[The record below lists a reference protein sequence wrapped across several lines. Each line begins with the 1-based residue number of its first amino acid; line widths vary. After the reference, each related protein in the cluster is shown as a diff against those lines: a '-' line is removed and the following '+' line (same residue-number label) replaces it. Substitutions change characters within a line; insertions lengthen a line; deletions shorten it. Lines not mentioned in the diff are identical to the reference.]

1 MDVKRTFNAH
11 LDACIDGIGLALVP
25 RHCIT
30 FGMRNSRA
38 AAALFKRP

>member
-1 MDVKRTFNAH
+1 MDAECTFNAH
-11 LDACIDGIGLALVP
+11 LDAGIDGIGLALVA

-38 AAALFKRP
+38 AATLFKRP